1 MESSVVPVLRPVA
14 VWGPAG
20 RVKALDLTY
29 TVRPPDRRLVWFGLV
44 VSGLVWLSQVFRS
57 FQLTVLFIWVLES
70 VKEVN

>member
-20 RVKALDLTY
+20 HVKALYLTY

-44 VSGLVWLSQVFRS
+44 VSGLVWLSQVFHS
-57 FQLTVLFIWVLES
+57 FQSTVLFIWVLES
-70 VKEVN
+70 AKEVN